1 MKGIGTI
8 SQPQVSRI
16 LGCPAGNL
24 SISPHPL
31 AKLDNEL
38 DAVPEELK
46 SQSPDID
53 ELEQEL
59 EKENIG

>member
-8 SQPQVSRI
+8 SQPQVSRL
-16 LGCPAGNL
+16 LGCPTGNL

-38 DAVPEELK
+38 KAVPEELK
-46 SQSPDID
+46 SQLPDIN